1 MDNIEL
7 RTFASS
13 DLVSMQTSTMKIERI
28 VKEIQKEANGLTQI
42 KSESLITKLNDF
54 EASADQLRRLIFD
67 YVRHL
72 QN

>member
-13 DLVSMQTSTMKIERI
+13 NLVSMQTSTMKIERI

-54 EASADQLRRLIFD
+54 EASTEQLRRLIFD